1 MTATVQAKGR
11 AAQAARP
18 RPRRTRA
25 ALRRRLIILALVGP
39 MVAGLGVFFVYPLIA
54 SVYYSFTSFDLV
66 SPPQWIGL
74 RNYIYLFTQDP
85 LVGTATLNTLWFVV
99 FLVPIRI
106 VTALA
111 VAGLLSRAKAASGFW
126 RTLFYL
132 PSLVP
137 PVASVVAFVFLF
149 NPGTGPVNQVLKAFG
164 ITGPLWFND
173 PAWSKPSLVILGVW
187 VMGDIM
193 IIFLASLLDV
203 PTEQY
208 EAASLDGAGPLHKL
222 RYVTLP
228 NMVPVLLFALIT
240 GIIAAL
246 QYFTEAAVAST
257 VASGKATVGGGTG
270 DVMGYPEDS
279 LLTYTQ
285 WLYVRGFSNYQLG
298 YASALAVV
306 LFVVAS
312 VFLVLLL
319 RRAKAFTP
327 EVAR

>member
-149 NPGTGPVNQVLKAFG
+149 NPGTGPVDQVLKAFG